1 MSDVMLDHRH
11 LWRHLI
17 QCLLA
22 EHIARSAGDEKAL
35 IAAGIRLDAAIDAL
49 DETIIADARH
59 SA

>member
-1 MSDVMLDHRH
+1 VPDATTDRRK
-11 LWRHLI
+11 LWRHVI

-35 IAAGIRLDAAIDAL
+35 TTAGIRLDAAIDAL
-49 DETIIADARH
+49 DETLTERQ